1 MTLAI
6 SGFDVA
12 LSPVIPPE
20 HGSASQSAP
29 FHPSVKELPAGFRK
43 SQETA
48 PFTVDT
54 IFEKDVTVPTR
65 DGKKL
70 YCDIFRPK
78 GKDQIPAIL
87 VWSPYGK
94 GGNGPYSPQ
103 PREPQ
108 RNSDMSVNPGPHGL
122 HMIDGRFGVPVERLT
137 GYEKFEGLDPADW
150 VSKDYA
156 VINFD
161 LRGCWNSEGIIP

>member
-1 MTLAI
+1 MTLSI

-12 LSPVIPPE
+12 VSPTIPPE
-20 HGSASQSAP
+20 HEAASQSTP

-43 SQETA
+43 TQESA

-54 IFEKDVTVPTR
+54 IFEKDVNVPMR
-65 DGKKL
+65 DGKNI

-94 GGNGPYSPQ
+94 GGNGLYIPQ
-103 PREPQ
+103 PANIET
-108 RNSDMSVNPGPHGL
+108 
-122 HMIDGRFGVPVERLT
+122 RLT
-137 GYEKFEGLDPADW
+137 SLL
-150 VSKDYA
+150 V
-156 VINFD
+156 
-161 LRGCWNSEGIIP
+161 